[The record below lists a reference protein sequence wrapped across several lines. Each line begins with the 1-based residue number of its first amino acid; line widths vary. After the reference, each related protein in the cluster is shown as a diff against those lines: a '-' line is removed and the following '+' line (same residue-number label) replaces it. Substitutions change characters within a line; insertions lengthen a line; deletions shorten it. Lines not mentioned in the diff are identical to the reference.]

1 MNALFCF
8 YMPGFDYVNASDEE
22 YARMFVLLEYIR
34 TKEGMKEAALH
45 GFKLA

>member
-22 YARMFVLLEYIR
+22 YARMFVLLEWIR
-34 TKEGMKEAALH
+34 QTEGKQEAILH
-45 GFKLA
+45 GFKLG